1 MRYNAPKQSNKAAV
15 VVFLWLALAQAGLGG
30 VCLTDSD
37 WRALM
42 VAVQS
47 GNAAVY
53 RRLLKEVSV
62 WLHRYYVRRLPSAMV
77 DDAVQEVLLA
87 LHEKRHTYDPSQP
100 FAPWLAA
107 IARYKWIDRLRAM
120 KTGSMEELSDD
131 LPVLDHGGAVQDAR
145 SLEMLL
151 GKLKPAQAEVIRLV
165 KLQGHSVEEAASRA
179 GQTTSLVKVN
189 IHRGLRRL
197 MALVQEQADDS

>member
-1 MRYNAPKQSNKAAV
+1 MSYNPAKRSSAGLFPAALYLLV
-15 VVFLWLALAQAGLGG
+15 QTGLGG
-30 VCLTDSD
+30 VCLAESD

-42 VAVQS
+42 MAAQS
-47 GNAAVY
+47 GNATLY
-53 RRLLKEVSV
+53 RRLLGEVSS
-62 WLHRYYVRRLPSAMV
+62 WLHRYYVRRLPAAMV

-120 KTGSMEELSDD
+120 KTAPTQPLSDD
-131 LPVLDHGGAVQDAR
+131 LMVTDHGDAVQDAR

-151 GKLKPAQAEVIRLV
+151 ARLKPAQAEVIRLV
-165 KLQGHSVEEAASRA
+165 KLQGLSLEEAASRS
-179 GQTTSLVKVN
+179 GQSVALVKVN
-189 IHRGLRRL
+189 IHRGLGRL
-197 MALVQEQADDS
+197 SAFVQDQADDA